1 MLFYEPNIRNQMTR
15 PRPKAVVDSL
25 DQIGTHL
32 ANWRKLYGLK
42 LEDVAQRAGITRQ
55 TVARIE
61 AGDPGVRFEHVLRV
75 CRAVGILERVVKA
88 CDPFETE
95 IGRIRAETFLK
106 KRVRRPASD

>member
-1 MLFYEPNIRNQMTR
+1 MTR
-15 PRPKAVVDSL
+15 PASSDVVATL
-25 DQIGTHL
+25 DLIGGHL

-75 CRAVGILERVVKA
+75 CRSVGILQKLENA
-88 CDPFETE
+88 MDPFETE
-95 IGRIRAETFLK
+95 IGRNRAETFLK
-106 KRVRRPASD
+106 ERVRR

>member
-1 MLFYEPNIRNQMTR
+1 MTR
-15 PRPKAVVDSL
+15 PAPKAVVESL

-75 CRAVGILERVVKA
+75 CRAVGILDTVVTA
-88 CDPFETE
+88 YDPFETE

-106 KRVRRPASD
+106 ERVRR